1 MAVINTGLLTKGLRS
16 EFFNR
21 FDATPT
27 YYQDLATR
35 IVSNSD
41 REDYRWLGTVPR
53 IREWGTGRLAQGLR
67 TESYSVENLKYEATI
82 EVDRDE
88 ISDDQTGQ
96 IRLRVAELAQRAATH
111 KDYLLAQL
119 LIAGETTG
127 NNSYDGVSFFN
138 LAHQSGDSGEQG
150 NLLTSPAQ
158 EVDAPTVDEFKAA
171 IQAAVGIMLGFKDD
185 QGEPIF
191 ISATSLAVVV
201 PPTML
206 FAAAEA
212 LSAAVIDNRTNALQ
226 GLARIIAF
234 PWLTDK
240 SKWYLLKT
248 DGVVRPLIFQD
259 REPVEF
265 NALAEDSDEGFRR
278 EKFLFGVRARYR
290 LAYGY
295 WQYAV
300 RTDFLGA

>member
-1 MAVINTGLLTKGLRS
+1 
-16 EFFNR
+16 
-21 FDATPT
+21 
-27 YYQDLATR
+27 
-35 IVSNSD
+35 
-41 REDYRWLGTVPR
+41 
-53 IREWGTGRLAQGLR
+53 
-67 TESYSVENLKYEATI
+67 
-82 EVDRDE
+82 
-88 ISDDQTGQ
+88 
-96 IRLRVAELAQRAATH
+96 
-111 KDYLLAQL
+111 